1 MKAPRTISLLVF
13 FCCCVLLRAED
24 NSPLRLGIAGLS
36 HSHLHEVLVRLDRG
50 DFQIVGV
57 AERDAAL
64 REKTPLRKKV
74 DPSLFYENLEEM
86 LDKSQPEAVIVY
98 EPIYD
103 HLRVVQACAPR
114 GIHVMVEKPLAVS
127 MKHANR
133 MAELARKNG
142 ILL

>member
-64 REKTPLRKKV
+64 REKTPLRKR
-74 DPSLFYENLEEM
+74 STLLFFM
-86 LDKSQPEAVIVY
+86 RI
-98 EPIYD
+98 
-103 HLRVVQACAPR
+103 
-114 GIHVMVEKPLAVS
+114 
-127 MKHANR
+127 
-133 MAELARKNG
+133 
-142 ILL
+142 